1 MVKTYAKTNTEGP
14 KCLNYNPSNIIQRVR
29 DEQENL
35 DISGGENF

>member
-14 KCLNYNPSNIIQRVR
+14 KCHNYNPSNIIQRVR